1 MFSGVLTIFRAYF
14 SVCTFRH
21 GPQDLPAAAVL
32 LTLSLILYGLASV
45 ALVLPVRA
53 TATAVLAGAAETVLL
68 MLLTWGLLWL
78 RGLPA
83 RFRQTATALAGTGF
97 LFSMAALPLFSLRF
111 AYSSNAAVILAVG
124 VLVLALVVW
133 NVAVMAHILRHA
145 MSVSFAMGVLLAMGY
160 IWVITTVMALVTP
173 GSVA

>member
-14 SVCTFRH
+14 SVCTFRL
-21 GPQDLPAAAVL
+21 GPQDLPAAVVFL
-32 LTLSLILYGLASV
+32 IISLILYGLASV

-53 TATAVLAGAAETVLL
+53 AATAVLAGAAETGLL
-68 MLLTWGLLWL
+68 LLLTWGLLWL

-97 LFSMAALPLFSLRF
+97 LFSMAALPLFSLRY
-111 AYSSNAAVILAVG
+111 AYDGNAAVILAVG
-124 VLVLALVVW
+124 LLVLALVIW

-160 IWVITTVMALVTP
+160 IWVITTVMALLTP
-173 GSVA
+173 ESAV